1 MYALTQSEP
10 ALFTNDP
17 EALLYGGFATLG
29 ILGKVETAP
38 GESEYQ
44 QTALPPA
51 EQQLLAAA
59 AIQNFE
65 TGLAETAGNESR
77 S

>member
-17 EALLYGGFATLG
+17 EALLYWGFATLG

-38 GESEYQ
+38 G
-44 QTALPPA
+44 
-51 EQQLLAAA
+51 AAA
-59 AIQNFE
+59 MQNFE